1 MIEQEVAV
9 ILPALN
15 EAGCVEAVVH
25 GFLSEG
31 VRVIVVDNGSTDGT
45 QQIANRA
52 GAEVVSEKLRGYGIA
67 CLTGLSYLKS
77 KPPSIVVFADCD
89 GTLNPHEIHRLIAP
103 IQSGKAD
110 LVLGRRVRVEK
121 GAMPPHQKLGNR
133 VACILLGA
141 LYGLSVND
149 IPPYRALRWSFLD
162 RLTLSEKTYGFP
174 VETVAVAARLGC
186 RIAEV
191 DVDYRARL
199 GGKSKVAGSIMASV
213 RAGSTMVALLIS
225 IRFRRLGV

>member
-1 MIEQEVAV
+1 MTEKGVAV

-15 EAGCVEAVVH
+15 EADCVETVVH

-89 GTLNPHEIHRLIAP
+89 GTLNPHEINRLIAP
-103 IQSGKAD
+103 IESGNAD
-110 LVLGRRVRVEK
+110 LVLGRRVRVER
-121 GAMPPHQKLGNR
+121 GALPTHQKLGNR

-141 LYGLSVND
+141 LYGLTLND

-199 GGKSKVAGSIMASV
+199 GGKSKVAGSIMASI

-225 IRFRRLGV
+225 IRFRRLGA